1 MKSMRAAVSKASPGQ
16 SPAVDDTDAQACVTE
31 QMHSKHRPAEPTTD
45 DQNVDLRV
53 TH

>member
-1 MKSMRAAVSKASPGQ
+1 MKSMRTAISEASPGQ
-16 SPAVDDTDAQACVTE
+16 SPPVDDADAQVCVTQ
-31 QMHSKHRPAEPTTD
+31 QMHSEHRSAESATD